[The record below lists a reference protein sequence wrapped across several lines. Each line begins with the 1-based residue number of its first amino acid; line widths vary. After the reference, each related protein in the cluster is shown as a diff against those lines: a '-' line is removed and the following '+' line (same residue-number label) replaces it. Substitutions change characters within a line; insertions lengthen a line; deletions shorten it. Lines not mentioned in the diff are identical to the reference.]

1 MENEERRNDRMNSI
15 SKSRLW
21 TARIMSGL
29 VILFMLFDSI
39 FKFIQPAPVVEGT
52 LQLGY
57 AQHHLAVI
65 GTLGLISTILYA
77 IPRTAFLGAVLLTG
91 YFGGA
96 IATHIRMDAPLFS
109 HVLFP
114 VYLAVLAWG
123 AIWLRNERARKLIP
137 LQNRED

>member
-1 MENEERRNDRMNSI
+1 MNNI
-15 SKSRLW
+15 PKSRLW

-91 YFGGA
+91 YLGGA